1 MKIPDI
7 YVEHYIYLISTSVSP
22 NSFLTISV
30 SIGAHFSLIIDGLL
44 VQYHSSNFNG
54 FSRRRLED
62 KNNYLSSCS
71 DHITE
76 SEIYEPIERKQAKY
90 AKP

>member
-22 NSFLTISV
+22 YSFLKTSV
-30 SIGAHFSLIIDGLL
+30 TTGAHFSLIIDGLM
-44 VQYHSSNFNG
+44 VQYHSDSFNG
-54 FSRRRLED
+54 CFRHRPEGKKLIIMP
-62 KNNYLSSCS
+62 SCS

-76 SEIYEPIERKQAKY
+76 SEIFEPIERKQK
-90 AKP
+90 